1 MNKTFF
7 FGNGLNYL
15 SKCALGWEE
24 LLIELMREEKF
35 EMKFLPN
42 LLTYE
47 RIRLNWNS
55 DNGELKNIIA
65 QRLRNQPS
73 NEFYKNILQ
82 INFDNYVTTNY
93 DYALLNSHLE
103 LDLENS
109 VNNNST
115 EQLYSIRRN
124 TSLLNNRMETIGK
137 IWNIHGEL
145 DFPRSIMLG
154 MNHYC
159 GSVGKID
166 RYLKGTYD
174 FNHKESH
181 SPILTIEEKL
191 KTKKFD
197 NYSWVELFFSS
208 NVHIAGFGLDF
219 SEIDLWW
226 ILTRRA
232 RLKSLSKVEN
242 KIYYYTKPL
251 NQVTREIELE
261 KRKRET
267 LKALDVDIIEIGILN
282 KDYKSQWEEFIKI
295 MNSSN

>member
-15 SKCALGWEE
+15 SKSALGWDE
-24 LLIELMREEKF
+24 LLIELMLEDKF

-55 DNGELKNIIA
+55 ENGELKDKISE
-65 QRLRNQPS
+65 RLKYQPS
-73 NEFYKNILQ
+73 NEYYKKILG

-93 DYALLNSHLE
+93 DYALVNSHLE
-103 LDLENS
+103 LDSMNS
-109 VNNNST
+109 ISNNST

-124 TSLLNNRMETIGK
+124 SSLLNSSKETVGK

-145 DFPRSIMLG
+145 NFPKSIMLG

-166 RYLKGTYD
+166 GYLKGTYTFD
-174 FNHKESH
+174 HKETH

-208 NVHIAGFGLDF
+208 NVHIAGFSLDF

-232 RLKSLSKVEN
+232 RLKSLSNVEN

-251 NQVTREIELE
+251 IQVTKEIELE
-261 KRKRET
+261 QRKRET
-267 LKALDVDIIEIGILN
+267 LKALDVNIVEIEILN
-282 KDYKSQWEEFIKI
+282 EDYQGQWNEFINI
-295 MNSSN
+295 MNSCN

>member
-15 SKCALGWEE
+15 SKSALGWEE
-24 LLIELMREEKF
+24 LLVELMRGEEF

-55 DNGELKNIIA
+55 ENGELKNIIA
-65 QRLRNQPS
+65 ERLQNQPT
-73 NEFYKNILQ
+73 NDFYKKILE
-82 INFDNYVTTNY
+82 INFENYITTNY
-93 DYALLNSHLE
+93 DYALLNSHLA
-103 LDLENS
+103 LDSKNS
-109 VNNNST
+109 ITHNST
-115 EQLYSIRRN
+115 EQLYSVRRN
-124 TSLLNNRMETIGK
+124 TSLLNRSKKTIGK
-137 IWNIHGEL
+137 LWNVHGEL
-145 DFPRSIMLG
+145 DFPKSIMLG

-174 FNHKESH
+174 FNHKEPH
-181 SPILTIEEKL
+181 SPILTIEKKL
-191 KTKKFD
+191 ETKEFD

-226 ILTRRA
+226 ILTKRA
-232 RLKSLSKVEN
+232 RLKSISNLEN

-251 NQVTREIELE
+251 IQVTREIELE
-261 KRKRET
+261 QRKRET
-267 LKALDVDIIEIGILN
+267 LKSLDVVIVEIEIINNNYQG
-282 KDYKSQWEEFIKI
+282 QWEEFIKI
-295 MNSSN
+295 MSSCN